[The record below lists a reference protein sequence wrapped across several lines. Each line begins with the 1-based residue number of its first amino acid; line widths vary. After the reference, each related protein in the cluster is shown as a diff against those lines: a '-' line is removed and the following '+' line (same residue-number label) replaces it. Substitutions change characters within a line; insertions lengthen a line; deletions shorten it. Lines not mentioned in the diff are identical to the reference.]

1 MDKFE
6 YAEISK
12 KYREFVESELDRIAS
27 NEAAAIYPTLKDAMF
42 YSLEAGGKRIR
53 PCLVL
58 AVCEMLGGRAEKA
71 LPFACALE
79 MIHTYSLIHDDL
91 PCMDDDDMR
100 RGRPSNH
107 KVFGEAMAVLAGD
120 GLLSFAFEHM
130 LSAALESGEKGALLA
145 ACEIAKRAG
154 AAGMVTGQAADIE
167 YEGAVVQTEDMLHF
181 IHIHKTADMLSAAV
195 LAGALIAGAD
205 EKTLAALTLYSEKM
219 GLLFQITDDILDYKG
234 DPALMGKTLGKD
246 MEQGKLTYA
255 SLLGLEGAELAAK
268 QAAEEALAA
277 ISEIPGSGYLA
288 ATIENMLVRS
298 N

>member
-27 NEAAAIYPTLKDAMF
+27 NEAAVIYPTLKDAMF

-53 PCLVL
+53 PCLML

-195 LAGALIAGAD
+195 LAGAHIAGAD

-268 QAAEEALAA
+268 QTAEEALAA

>member
-1 MDKFE
+1 
-6 YAEISK
+6 
-12 KYREFVESELDRIAS
+12 
-27 NEAAAIYPTLKDAMF
+27 
-42 YSLEAGGKRIR
+42 
-53 PCLVL
+53 
-58 AVCEMLGGRAEKA
+58 
-71 LPFACALE
+71 
-79 MIHTYSLIHDDL
+79 
-91 PCMDDDDMR
+91 
-100 RGRPSNH
+100 
-107 KVFGEAMAVLAGD
+107 
-120 GLLSFAFEHM
+120 
-130 LSAALESGEKGALLA
+130 
-145 ACEIAKRAG
+145 
-154 AAGMVTGQAADIE
+154 MVTGQAADIE
-167 YEGAVVQTEDMLHF
+167 YEGAAVQTEDMLHF

-195 LAGALIAGAD
+195 LAGAHIAGAD

>member
-27 NEAAAIYPTLKDAMF
+27 IEAAAIYPTLKDAMF

-53 PCLVL
+53 PCLML